1 MKKLVAAFLF
11 LGLLTVLIAACGG
24 ATGTGSSSGSG
35 DTNGTDV
42 HMGDTNFVQSSVTV
56 TKGSSFNLIDDTNVV
71 HIIEN
76 GTWKNGNPTPLK
88 ESGAPSVNQQFNGSD
103 THTVGLFNTAGT
115 YHLYCTI
122 HPGMNLTVI
131 VK

>member
-11 LGLLTVLIAACGG
+11 LSLLTALIAACGG
-24 ATGTGSSSGSG
+24 TGSSSGAS

-42 HMGDTNFVQSSVTV
+42 HMSETTFVQSSITL

-71 HIIEN
+71 HIIQN
-76 GTWKNGNPTPLK
+76 GSWKNNNPVPSK
-88 ESGAPSVNQQFNGSD
+88 ESGAPTINVQFSGSD
-103 THTVGLFNTAGT
+103 IHTVGPFNTAGT
-115 YHLYCTI
+115 YHLYCVV